1 MAYEKTLTNT
11 MRFSISVSVLALWLH
26 SAQGFSFRLPSMAR
40 CQQNRGFSFGTTPAK
55 RFVLPLIVGSMS
67 MDDDDDDAGIES
79 DGLNGLTE
87 APVEANGTYE
97 VNSSSKDRPS
107 KSDLYSQ
114 DELFDILQIHQKLQ
128 DSLPAP
134 EVEENPIISPS
145 LHDMIL
151 QAVSEID
158 DAQEDNDAAGTGNE
172 ETNGSGS
179 VKAFNYFVNQKIR
192 DTIPNIRAIACD
204 IDGTLLSADHVLHPR
219 TLAAVKRAVAAAAST
234 TEPLQH
240 FFPATGKSRAGALAS
255 LGTEISTILSNVPG
269 VFCQGLYCVDAQGTV
284 VFERKLTRE
293 QVDVVEQLASH
304 YGVSLIAYDG
314 DNLFATA
321 ASDPKHLREV
331 HEKWGEPRPTILDSL
346 EDYEPGFHKVL
357 LMDDDINKLH
367 SIVRPPLTGLA
378 NAYEAEVTQSVPTM
392 LEVLPKGCSKAQGVT
407 ELCKLL
413 GIDPSTQLLAMGDA
427 ENDIGMLRLA
437 AIGVAVGNAIP
448 MVKGM
453 ADIVMTETNSEGG
466 AGVAIEQFGFGEGL
480 DQ

>member
-1 MAYEKTLTNT
+1 MTVVLC
-11 MRFSISVSVLALWLH
+11 MRISLLVSVLAFWLD
-26 SAQGFSFRLPSMAR
+26 STQGFSSLLPMAPS
-40 CQQNRGFSFGTTPAK
+40 CQQQRGLSFGKTHVQ
-55 RFVLPLIVGSMS
+55 RSLIVGRMS
-67 MDDDDDDAGIES
+67 MDDDDDDDDDAGREG
-79 DGLNGLTE
+79 DGLNGLFE
-87 APVEANGTYE
+87 PPVEANGAYE
-97 VNSSSKDRPS
+97 VNANPSSKDRPS

-114 DELFDILQIHQKLQ
+114 DELFDILQIHQQLQ
-128 DSLPAP
+128 DKLPVP

-158 DAQEDNDAAGTGNE
+158 DAQENDGESNGNE
-172 ETNGSGS
+172 ETNGSNTVS
-179 VKAFNYFVNQKIR
+179 FNYAVTQKIR

-219 TLAAVKRAVAAAAST
+219 TLSAVKRAVEAAAST

-255 LGTEISTILSNVPG
+255 LGTEISDILSKVPG
-269 VFCQGLYCVDAQGTV
+269 VFCQGLYCVDADGKV

-293 QVDVVEQLASH
+293 QVDAVEQLASH

-314 DNLFATA
+314 DNLFGTVS
-321 ASDPKHLREV
+321 SDPKHLAEV

-357 LMDDDINKLH
+357 LMDDDVQKLH

-392 LEVLPKGCSKAQGVT
+392 LEVLPKGCSKAQGVQ

-413 GIDPSTQLLAMGDA
+413 GINPSTQLLAMGDA
-427 ENDIGMLRLA
+427 ENDIGMLKLA
-437 AIGVAVGNAIP
+437 AIGVAVGNALP
-448 MVKGM
+448 MVKGA
-453 ADIVMTETNSEGG
+453 ADIVMTETNDEGG